1 MPGKGL
7 PVSTEAL
14 YVVKLLIKIV
24 LEAIRLKNIGKMTQ
38 IGTKSSDNMTQIGT
52 KSSDKMT
59 LNWY

>member
-24 LEAIRLKNIGKMTQ
+24 LEAVRLKNIGKMTQ
-38 IGTKSSDNMTQIGT
+38 IGTKSID
-52 KSSDKMT
+52 KST
-59 LNWY
+59 I